1 MSSIFPPHFLASIG
15 KATGFDETS
24 FVQVHELPAPTSIR
38 LNPAKPIGQ
47 FDKDE
52 PVAWCSEGRYL
63 AERPVFTLDPL
74 FQAGSYYVQEASSM
88 FLSEILKQ
96 TLDLTDELKVL
107 DLCAAPGGKSTL
119 IGSLISKDSLLVAN
133 EVIKNRS
140 SILADNLT
148 RWGLLNAFVT
158 NNDPSHFSRLEGYF
172 DVMVVDAPCSGSGLF
187 RKDPKAMNEWSLNNV
202 VMCAQRQKRIL
213 ADAWDTLKEDG
224 LLIYSTCSY
233 SVEEN
238 EDILD
243 WIFDTFEV
251 ESRSI
256 KTSNNSGIVQTQ
268 SPTNQA
274 FGYRFYPDKV
284 QGEGFFTAVIQKK
297 EGSNYPF
304 RGFKPQRTKDFKAE
318 KEILSRWLTNAEEV
332 TWTAKNGDYFLLNPK
347 HLDHFLLLQKQ
358 FYFRKA
364 GVRLGQFQGKD
375 LIPDHELAMSTVLK
389 NEIPSITLNEQQA
402 LKYLKKEEIEI
413 DYSVKGWQLVTYE
426 KFGLGWIKVMPNRYN
441 NYLPKE
447 WRILMEIE

>member
-1 MSSIFPPHFLASIG
+1 MKPTFPPHFLASIS
-15 KATGFDETS
+15 KAPGFDEAS
-24 FVQVHELPAPTSIR
+24 FMQAHELPVPTSIR
-38 LNPAKPIGQ
+38 LNPLKPTNQ
-47 FDKDE
+47 FE
-52 PVAWCSEGRYL
+52 ENIPTAWCKEGRYL
-63 AERPVFTLDPL
+63 SERPVFTLDPL
-74 FQAGSYYVQEASSM
+74 FQAGGYYVQEASSM
-88 FLSEILKQ
+88 FLAEILRQ
-96 TLDLTDELKVL
+96 TLDLSNELKVL

-119 IGSLISKDSLLVAN
+119 IGSLISSNSLLVSN

-148 RWGLLNAFVT
+148 RWGLLNVFVT
-158 NNDPSHFSRLEGYF
+158 NNDPSHFSRLDGYF
-172 DVMVVDAPCSGSGLF
+172 DVLVVDAPCSGSGLF
-187 RKDPKAMNEWSLNNV
+187 RKDTKAINEWSLNNV
-202 VMCAQRQKRIL
+202 AMCAQRQKRIL
-213 ADAWDTLKEDG
+213 ADSWDALKEDG

-238 EDILD
+238 EEILD
-243 WIFDTFEV
+243 WLLDTFEA
-251 ESRSI
+251 ESRCI
-256 KTSNNSGIVQTQ
+256 KVASDLGIVETQ
-268 SPTNQA
+268 SSTNQA

-297 EGSNYPF
+297 KGKTYPF

-318 KEILSRWLTNAEEV
+318 KETLSRWLTNVEDV
-332 TWTAKNGDYFLLNPK
+332 TWTAKNGDYFLFNPK

-375 LIPDHELAMSTVLK
+375 LIPDHELAMSTILQHD
-389 NEIPSITLNEQQA
+389 IPSISLNEYQA

-413 DYSVKGWQLVTYE
+413 DYSVRGWQLVTYNG
-426 KFGLGWIKVMPNRYN
+426 FGLGWIKVMPNRYN